1 MKFIDKLK
9 DIEKTAIKEVSDS
22 ANAEQVENA
31 KVKYLGRKGIVT
43 DAIKGIKSVAKKDK
57 PEAGMF
63 INKLK
68 QKITLLIEE
77 KEKSFKTK
85 DTTIFENNDITL
97 PGIKRELGYIHPD
110 RKSTRLNSSHSGESR
125 MPSSA

>member
-22 ANAEQVENA
+22 SNVEQLENV
-31 KVKYLGRKGIVT
+31 KVKYLSRKGIVT
-43 DAIKGIKSVAKKDK
+43 DTIKGIKSVSKKDK

-68 QKITLLIEE
+68 QKLTLLIEE
-77 KEKSFKTK
+77 KEKGFRSK
-85 DTTIFENNDITL
+85 
-97 PGIKRELGYIHPD
+97 
-110 RKSTRLNSSHSGESR
+110 
-125 MPSSA
+125 